1 MDPQGLQ
8 LLADDIRKVM
18 DYDDYTINES
28 VFFALDERWG
38 PHTCDRFACHYN
50 AKRPA
55 FNSRFYQPGSS
66 GVNAFAQ
73 DWSKADNWLC
83 FPVCLTLKVINH
95 LHACNAAGTLVVPI
109 WKSAHFWPSLCF
121 DGLHWTGFVHDWI
134 ILPNLPHF
142 FVRGKAKNSIF
153 DRGPL
158 AFSLCVLTLVF
169 LEGKAKRSF
178 AFCVPII

>member
-8 LLADDIRKVM
+8 LLADDIRKVV
-18 DYDDYTINES
+18 DYYDYTINES
-28 VFFALDERWG
+28 VFFALDERCG

-55 FNSRFYQPGSS
+55 FNSHFYQPGSS

-95 LHACNAAGTLVVPI
+95 LHACNAAGTLVVSLLLVSCLKLVLPI
-109 WKSAHFWPSLCF
+109 CFSSVISAIDTLI
-121 DGLHWTGFVHDWI
+121 GLPRVTMYNG
-134 ILPNLPHF
+134 
-142 FVRGKAKNSIF
+142 
-153 DRGPL
+153 
-158 AFSLCVLTLVF
+158 
-169 LEGKAKRSF
+169 
-178 AFCVPII
+178 

>member
-18 DYDDYTINES
+18 DYDGYTINES

-66 GVNAFAQ
+66 GVNGFAQ

-109 WKSAHFWPSLCF
+109 
-121 DGLHWTGFVHDWI
+121 
-134 ILPNLPHF
+134 
-142 FVRGKAKNSIF
+142 
-153 DRGPL
+153 
-158 AFSLCVLTLVF
+158 
-169 LEGKAKRSF
+169 
-178 AFCVPII
+178 

>member
-73 DWSKADNWLC
+73 D
-83 FPVCLTLKVINH
+83 
-95 LHACNAAGTLVVPI
+95 
-109 WKSAHFWPSLCF
+109 
-121 DGLHWTGFVHDWI
+121 
-134 ILPNLPHF
+134 
-142 FVRGKAKNSIF
+142 
-153 DRGPL
+153 
-158 AFSLCVLTLVF
+158 
-169 LEGKAKRSF
+169 
-178 AFCVPII
+178 